1 MTLPAFLVNRMPQL
15 LAHREMQ
22 RTLARP
28 TRVQQAAQTICE
40 SAEVNGKAAQPI
52 VSVIILEFRGE
63 TWLERCLTSLRAQTL
78 AQPIQILI
86 ADNACS
92 DQSRAK
98 AVELIQGW
106 PQARF
111 AQFGH
116 NMGYSAG
123 NNHAANLADGRY
135 LFFLNNDT
143 WLEPDCLERLLE
155 EAQATGAAAASPL
168 VLDYKTDVVQSAG
181 AAGFDMFGLLSRA
194 TQYSRRREI
203 FVGSGCG
210 LLVETEW
217 FRKAGGF
224 DSEFFMYGDEHD
236 LCWRLWLAG
245 GKVIMTPSARLHHRG
260 AAAVNPKGRE
270 QVIESRTSDTKRFYA
285 NRNNLILLLK
295 NSSSL
300 LLALVLSQLALL
312 AAEAVVMTLR
322 TRRWSHL
329 KRSYLDAIWDCW
341 RLRGHILAERSRM
354 RTMRKHGDLWM
365 LRFSRWRLNRWEEIQ
380 RLFRFG
386 LPKVDAQ

>member
-1 MTLPAFLVNRMPQL
+1 MTSLPAIPVNRVAPL
-15 LAHREMQ
+15 LAHREN
-22 RTLARP
+22 R
-28 TRVQQAAQTICE
+28 AAQLDRARAK
-40 SAEVNGKAAQPI
+40 SEVQVATDLASPRATQPL
-52 VSVIILEFRGE
+52 VTVIILEFRGE
-63 TWLERCLTSLRAQTL
+63 TWLERCLASLRAQTL
-78 AQPIQILI
+78 TQPIEVLI

-98 AVELIQGW
+98 VVELIQGW
-106 PQARF
+106 PEARF
-111 AQFGH
+111 VQFGH

-143 WLEPDCLERLLE
+143 WLEADCLERMLD

-168 VLDYKTDVVQSAG
+168 VLDYNTEVVQSAG
-181 AAGFDMFGLLSRA
+181 AAGFDIFGLLSRA
-194 TQYSRRREI
+194 KQHSRRCEI

-217 FRKAGGF
+217 FRKVGGF

-260 AAAVNPKGRE
+260 AAAVNPRGSE
-270 QVIESRTSDTKRFYA
+270 EIVESRTSDTKRFYA
-285 NRNNLILLLK
+285 NRNNLMLLLK

-300 LLALVLSQLALL
+300 LLTLVLSQMVLL
-312 AAEAVVMTLR
+312 AAEAAVMTIR
-322 TRRWSHL
+322 ARRWSHL

-341 RLRGHILAERSRM
+341 RLRSHILAERR
-354 RTMRKHGDLWM
+354 RLRRIRKHGDLWM
-365 LRFSRWRLNRWEEIQ
+365 LRFPRWRLNRWEEIQ
-380 RLFRFG
+380 RLHRFG
-386 LPKVDAQ
+386 LPKVDAK

>member
-1 MTLPAFLVNRMPQL
+1 MTLPAFIANRLPHL
-15 LAHREMQ
+15 LAHREMRALQ
-22 RTLARP
+22 PRREPDRA
-28 TRVQQAAQTICE
+28 AAQDFAR
-40 SAEVNGKAAQPI
+40 SAMVDGKATRPL
-52 VSVIILEFRGE
+52 VTVVILEFRGE
-63 TWLERCLTSLRAQTL
+63 TWLERCLASLRTQTL
-78 AQPIQILI
+78 PQPIQVLV

-98 AVELIQGW
+98 VVQLIKGW
-106 PQARF
+106 PEARF
-111 AQFGH
+111 VQFGQ

-143 WLEPDCLERLLE
+143 WLEADCLERLLG
-155 EAQATGAAAASPL
+155 EARATGAAAASPL
-168 VLDYKTDVVQSAG
+168 VLDYKTDLVQSAG

-194 TQYSRRREI
+194 TDFSKRREI

-210 LLVETEW
+210 LLVEAEW
-217 FRKAGGF
+217 FRKVGGF

-245 GKVIMTPSARLHHRG
+245 GRVIMTPSARLHHRG
-260 AAAVNPKGRE
+260 AAAVNPRGCE
-270 QVIESRTSDTKRFYA
+270 QVVESRTSDTKRFYA
-285 NRNNLILLLK
+285 NRNNLLLLLK
-295 NSSSL
+295 NSSHL
-300 LLALVLSQLALL
+300 LLILVLSQLSLL
-312 AAEAVVMTLR
+312 AAEAAVMTIR

-341 RLRGHILAERSRM
+341 RLRGHILAERCRL
-354 RTMRKHGDLWM
+354 RGIRKHGDFWM
-365 LRFSRWRLNRWEEIQ
+365 LRFPRWRLNRWEEIQ
-380 RLFRFG
+380 RLCRFG